1 VPKSVSGGVTV
12 AGDVS
17 IDAQVMYIPLEFWFC
32 RNPGLALPLIALQYH
47 EVKSLPT
54 QDLMVYET
62 DQFAVEGNMG
72 ATLFVDY
79 IYLSTLMS
87 VVVSLRSRTST

>member
-32 RNPGLALPLIALQYH
+32 CPGLASSLIALQYH
-47 EVKSLPT
+47 EVK
-54 QDLMVYET
+54 VN
-62 DQFAVEGNMG
+62 F
-72 ATLFVDY
+72 
-79 IYLSTLMS
+79 
-87 VVVSLRSRTST
+87 